1 MHNASVDLAATGDK
15 RGMECAKGVRECVGA
30 LHPIVS
36 GGVLDGV
43 TIVAGIWVIILATGL
58 AIRTF
63 MIVDPAPPLINRLI
77 FRGTQAIFDPLSRVI
92 RNPVRKHQVLS
103 LFAPISLL
111 VVLGFILFL
120 IGTGYTLVFY
130 GAGIKPLIR
139 AFLFSGS
146 ALSTLGFESPGNDF
160 WVIIFSAM
168 EALTVAVVVSLLI
181 GYLPG
186 IYSSYQDRE
195 QAVRTLDDLTGTPPD
210 GIKVVDKYVEV
221 YGSEK
226 LGELWQTWLGWFS
239 DLGSAG
245 STLSGQL
252 YLRSSRWDR
261 SWICTAGAMLDA
273 ASLVDSSVELST
285 DPAASHLVRSGS
297 RALTQV
303 LEPLRLHCP
312 PDPTWP
318 KTPINISREE
328 FDQAYDHLQQIGL
341 PMKPDKDAAWS
352 AFAQHRVK
360 YECPLMTLVK
370 LKKPPHGARWTTDR
384 EDGKGHLPIPIRG
397 RKRVGHHADN
407 ASDRTAM
414 TS

>member
-1 MHNASVDLAATGDK
+1 
-15 RGMECAKGVRECVGA
+15 MECAKGVEACVGG
-30 LHPIVS
+30 LHPLVS
-36 GGVLDGV
+36 GGLLDGLA
-43 TIVAGIWVIILATGL
+43 IIAGIWVIILATGL

-63 MIVDPAPPLINRLI
+63 MIPDPAPPLINRLI
-77 FRGTQAIFDPLSRVI
+77 FRATQSVFNPLSQVI
-92 RNPVRKHQVLS
+92 RNPVRRHQVLS

-120 IGTGYTLVFY
+120 IGTGYTLVFF
-130 GAGIKPLIR
+130 GIGIKPFIR

-146 ALSTLGFESPGNDF
+146 ALSTLGFESPGNNF
-160 WVIIFSAM
+160 WVIMFSAT

-181 GYLPG
+181 GYLPS
-186 IYSSYQDRE
+186 IYSSYQARE

-210 GIKVVDKYVEV
+210 GVKVIDAYVTT

-226 LGELWQTWLGWFS
+226 LGDLWQTWLGWFS
-239 DLGSAG
+239 DLGTAG

-252 YLRSSRWDR
+252 YLRSSIWDR

-273 ASLVDSSVELST
+273 AALVDSSIELST
-285 DPAASHLVRSGS
+285 DPAANHLVRSGS
-297 RALTQV
+297 KALLQI

-318 KTPINISREE
+318 KTPINISRAEFEE
-328 FDQAYDHLQQIGL
+328 AYDHLQQSGL
-341 PMKPDKDAAWS
+341 PMKPDKDAAWA
-352 AFAQHRVK
+352 AFAQHRVT

-384 EDGKGHLPIPIRG
+384 DHGKGHETIPIRG
-397 RKRVGHHADN
+397 HRQVGHHA
-407 ASDRTAM
+407 SD
-414 TS
+414 SE

>member
-1 MHNASVDLAATGDK
+1 
-15 RGMECAKGVRECVGA
+15 MECAKGVRECVGA
-30 LHPIVS
+30 LHPVIS
-36 GGVLDGV
+36 GSFLDGLL
-43 TIVAGIWVIILATGL
+43 IVGGIWVIIVATGL

-63 MIVDPAPPLINRLI
+63 MIPDPAPSLINRLV
-77 FRGTQAIFDPLSRVI
+77 FRGTQAVFNPLSQLI
-92 RNPVRKHQVLS
+92 RNPVRRHQVLS
-103 LFAPISLL
+103 LYAPISLL

-130 GAGIKPLIR
+130 GVGIKPFIR

-146 ALSTLGFESPGNDF
+146 ALSTLGFESPGNNF
-160 WVIIFSAM
+160 WVIMFSAT

-181 GYLPG
+181 GYLPS
-186 IYSSYQDRE
+186 IYSSYQARE

-210 GIKVVDKYVEV
+210 GVKVVDKYVEV
-221 YGSEK
+221 YGSDK
-226 LGELWQTWLGWFS
+226 LGNLWQTWMGWFS

-273 ASLVDSSVELST
+273 ASLVDSSVDLST
-285 DPAASHLVRSGS
+285 DPAASHLVRTGS

-312 PDPTWP
+312 ADPTWP
-318 KTPINISREE
+318 RTPINVSREE
-328 FDQAYDHLQQIGL
+328 FDQAYDHLQQSGL
-341 PMKPDKDAAWS
+341 PMKPDKDAAW
-352 AFAQHRVK
+352 AEYAQHRVQ

-384 EDGKGHLPIPIRG
+384 EDGQGHVTIPIRG
-397 RKRVGHHADN
+397 KKRVGHHA
-407 ASDRTAM
+407 SGPET
-414 TS
+414 TSPPGS